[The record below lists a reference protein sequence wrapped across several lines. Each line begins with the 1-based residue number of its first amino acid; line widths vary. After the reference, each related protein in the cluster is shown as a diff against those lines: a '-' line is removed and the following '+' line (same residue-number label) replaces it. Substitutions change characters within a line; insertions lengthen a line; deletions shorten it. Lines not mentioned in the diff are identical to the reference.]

1 MDISLLIN
9 KIGYHFGRIFFG
21 KIFKQIKVKKNYI
34 VFESEGDFCDNCRTL
49 YEYMIKNNY
58 NETHKL
64 IWKVKDPK
72 KYNKEKN
79 VVFITSNKGII
90 SSIKFFYY
98 ISVSGY
104 FFFTHPHWLVNIKE
118 DRKVVK
124 RKNQKIINLWHGI
137 PIKNASTANLSNTF
151 DYILCSSENTKEW
164 FNKFCGADKAQDI
177 VLGYPRNDILF
188 EKNDSL
194 RKLLKGQSY
203 SKVILCMPTYKQ
215 AKCWTDSQKI
225 IPYYIQGIYTKD
237 ELNSLNTYLQN
248 LNIIL
253 IVKIHHLQDTKFLN
267 EVNLSNIMYV
277 KDKQLLN
284 LDIQLYQFLGQADAL
299 LTDYSSVYLDYILLD
314 RPIGFLLEDIED
326 YLKGRGFLF
335 DNYMDF
341 MPGEK
346 IYTYE
351 DLITFI
357 NHVGEGVDDYKE
369 ERKKVRDYTNKYQD
383 GNNCKRL
390 LKFLGL

>member
-1 MDISLLIN
+1 MNDLKVIFNKICFHICRILNRLFSRFISL
-9 KIGYHFGRIFFG
+9 KD
-21 KIFKQIKVKKNYI
+21 NYI
-34 VFESEGDFCDNCRTL
+34 VFESEGDFCDNCWAL
-49 YEYMIKNNY
+49 YDYMIKNGY
-58 NETHKL
+58 TSKYKL
-64 IWKVKDPK
+64 IWIVKEPNEYIDI
-72 KYNKEKN
+72 NDVTFISKEKSLPYS
-79 VVFITSNKGII
+79 V
-90 SSIKFFYY
+90 KFFYY
-98 ISVSGY
+98 IARSKY
-104 FFFTHPHWLVNIKE
+104 FFFTHPYWYTYK
-118 DRKVVK
+118 KSG
-124 RKNQKIINLWHGI
+124 QKIINLWHGI
-137 PIKNASTANLSNTF
+137 PIKNASKANLSNAF
-151 DYILCSSENTKEW
+151 DYILCSSNNTKEW
-164 FNKFCGADKAQDI
+164 FNKFCGVDKAQDI
-177 VLGYPRNDILF
+177 VLGSPRNDLLF

-215 AKCWTDSQKI
+215 AKCWTDSEKI

-248 LNIIL
+248 LNIML
-253 IVKIHHLQDTKFLN
+253 IVKIHHLQDTKFLS

-277 KDKQLLN
+277 KDEQLLN

-346 IYTYE
+346 MYTFE
-351 DLITFI
+351 DLLAFI
-357 NHVGEGVDDYKE
+357 SHVSEGVDDYKE
-369 ERKKVRDYTNKYQD
+369 ERRKVRDYTNKYQD
-383 GNNCKRL
+383 GNNCERL
-390 LKFLGL
+390 LEFLGL